1 MIKFIIILVLLVIL
15 YVLFELIKVVQ
26 KLSSRIDNLVNKNMT
41 IYDELEDYHEV
52 LEKLKVHFEN
62 TNSKTRNI

>member
-1 MIKFIIILVLLVIL
+1 MIKFIIILALLVIL

-26 KLSSRIDNLVNKNMT
+26 KLSSRIDNLVNQNMT

-62 TNSKTRNI
+62 TNSKRQNI

>member
-26 KLSSRIDNLVNKNMT
+26 KLSSRIDNLVNQNMT
-41 IYDELEDYHEV
+41 IYDELEDSHEV
-52 LEKLKVHFEN
+52 LEKLKVYFEN
-62 TNSKTRNI
+62 TNSKRQNI